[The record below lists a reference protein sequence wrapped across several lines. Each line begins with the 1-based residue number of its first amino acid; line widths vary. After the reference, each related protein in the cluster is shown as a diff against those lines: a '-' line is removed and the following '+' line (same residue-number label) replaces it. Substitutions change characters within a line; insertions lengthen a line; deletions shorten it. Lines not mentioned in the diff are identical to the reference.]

1 MAGDGVDTFPDLLSV
16 YRTSVPKNNSISQ
29 NSVPNIWRTSNI
41 IEKLKLKLVT
51 RVTNKSNSMSPE
63 DKSNTPQSVLT
74 PTLEEEEEELNSP
87 TGVDATTSEKSIETY
102 GENNDDIVD
111 NISDINDDIVD
122 NISDIVSESDDD
134 DCCSLDDIDSDTGER
149 SHDDKIV
156 NEDLDDFNRH
166 SGDKPNLE
174 FEMKSYQEM
183 VEREIKQTDDS
194 PPKEEHIKS
203 QVSADSS
210 CESSEKLNLGP
221 EENHV
226 DRQNKEMDVAEN
238 SFQDQIQVIEQTV
251 SAKGDQFVKFEEKEK
266 DKEIMQLV
274 SEREKIMRNHEEKW
288 LALKKKQWQ
297 ELVELEKELENEL
310 AQLTDKYT
318 SDIN

>member
-102 GENNDDIVD
+102 
-111 NISDINDDIVD
+111 
-122 NISDIVSESDDD
+122 
-134 DCCSLDDIDSDTGER
+134 DDIDSDTGER

>member
-166 SGDKPNLE
+166 SGGDFSLSFMITLILFQQQFSFFYSSLMFQLHVLLIDLCFSDKPNLE

-226 DRQNKEMDVAEN
+226 DRQNKEVR
-238 SFQDQIQVIEQTV
+238 
-251 SAKGDQFVKFEEKEK
+251 
-266 DKEIMQLV
+266 L
-274 SEREKIMRNHEEKW
+274 
-288 LALKKKQWQ
+288 
-297 ELVELEKELENEL
+297 
-310 AQLTDKYT
+310 
-318 SDIN
+318 